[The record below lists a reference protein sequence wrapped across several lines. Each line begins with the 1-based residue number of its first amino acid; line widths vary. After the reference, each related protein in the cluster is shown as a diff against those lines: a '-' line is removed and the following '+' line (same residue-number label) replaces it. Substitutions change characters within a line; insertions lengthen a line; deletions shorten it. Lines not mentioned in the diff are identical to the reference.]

1 MKVKKL
7 LIRIIYIIII
17 IIIIFFIKNNLNKKN
32 KYKKNHSD
40 SIIKVSDSFQID
52 DDSYKPRY
60 IAPRYYDA
68 QFITYKQP
76 IYTRTYGDYIGFT
89 GYNKKRYKK
98 QKKRKYYDSSSSN
111 SDDI

>member
-7 LIRIIYIIII
+7 LIRIIYIIMII
-17 IIIIFFIKNNLNKKN
+17 IIIYFIKNNLNDKN
-32 KYKKNHSD
+32 DYKNIHSD
-40 SIIKVSDSFQID
+40 SNIKVSDSYQIV

-60 IAPRYYDA
+60 IAPRYYDT

-76 IYTRTYGDYIGFT
+76 IYTRTYGNHIG
-89 GYNKKRYKK
+89 YKKKRYKK
-98 QKKRKYYDSSSSN
+98 QKKQKYYDSSSS